1 MILYFYE
8 LLIIF
13 VIIIMDDKFGDIFF
27 RSYCY
32 IKYLELFFCLL
43 SWKIFFN

>member
-1 MILYFYE
+1 MILHFHE
-8 LLIIF
+8 LLITF
-13 VIIIMDDKFGDIFF
+13 VIIIMDDKLGDTPF

-43 SWKIFFN
+43 SWKISPN